1 WTTRHLGAH
10 DLTMG
15 ASLRYAHSAAPFIFP
30 TFDQLVASAYVQ
42 DEWRAG
48 EHTRLTLGARY
59 DLNSEVDQ
67 RVMPRGGI
75 LVHLGPAVD
84 LRASTGFSFRNP
96 AMFDLHLQRGGVPL
110 IVQTPS
116 GPVVIPPGTP
126 AGALFPGSPA
136 NGLQRDVGN
145 PNLNPETM
153 VSGDAGVRAR
163 LGPLELDSDAFVE
176 SLSDGI
182 RKTGLG
188 RINAIDIDIVGT
200 ETIVWLTL
208 GRRAQLQASYTY
220 QEPVSTNPPEV
231 GTGTPTHLAS
241 GAVGVHVGP

>member
-1 WTTRHLGAH
+1 
-10 DLTMG
+10 
-15 ASLRYAHSAAPFIFP
+15 
-30 TFDQLVASAYVQ
+30 
-42 DEWRAG
+42 
-48 EHTRLTLGARY
+48 
-59 DLNSEVDQ
+59 
-67 RVMPRGGI
+67 
-75 LVHLGPAVD
+75 
-84 LRASTGFSFRNP
+84 
-96 AMFDLHLQRGGVPL
+96 
-110 IVQTPS
+110 
-116 GPVVIPPGTP
+116 
-126 AGALFPGSPA
+126 LFPGSPA

-153 VSGDAGVRAR
+153 LSGDAGVRAR

-241 GAVGVHVGP
+241 GAVGVHVGPIVITPSATWRSSISYDLPPDLTLTRPRLTAAGPG